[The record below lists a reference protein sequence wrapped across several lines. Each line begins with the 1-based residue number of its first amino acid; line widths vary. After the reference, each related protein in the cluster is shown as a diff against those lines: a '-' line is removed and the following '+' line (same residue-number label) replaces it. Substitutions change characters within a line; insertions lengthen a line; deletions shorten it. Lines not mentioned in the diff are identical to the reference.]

1 MSNETGNIFLE
12 QNMPQGGYIVQN
24 DASSSG
30 ILQQGM
36 TEQRGM
42 EQNNREIQFVMNL
55 RDLQEPLPGVL
66 RKMSPKGN
74 VEGDSDSV
82 SEKNDNIN
90 QIKDLK
96 SQLERNNNQILNN
109 DDGIGMGE
117 MNRQNRG
124 DMENIEMIT
133 RTGGFQDNVNVTEN
147 EVKKLIKY
155 YVLNI

>member
-1 MSNETGNIFLE
+1 MKYNS
-12 QNMPQGGYIVQN
+12 
-24 DASSSG
+24 
-30 ILQQGM
+30 
-36 TEQRGM
+36 
-42 EQNNREIQFVMNL
+42 
-55 RDLQEPLPGVL
+55 

-124 DMENIEMIT
+124 DMENIEIIT
-133 RTGGFQDNVNVTEN
+133 KTEGFQDNVDVTED

-155 YVLNI
+155 YFKNMIHIKAKMKI